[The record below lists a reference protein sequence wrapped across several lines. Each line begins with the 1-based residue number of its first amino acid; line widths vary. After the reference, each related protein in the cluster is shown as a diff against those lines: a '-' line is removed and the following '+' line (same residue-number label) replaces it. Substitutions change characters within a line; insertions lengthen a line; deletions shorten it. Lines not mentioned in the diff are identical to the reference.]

1 MPLTQ
6 SPVAKKRPI
15 PMGVWELNY
24 TYSTTLEKLPVE
36 VTERIIAASE
46 RAAHTV
52 IKQWAFE
59 CNFTNL
65 EIKTSTLKEKI
76 EIF

>member
-1 MPLTQ
+1 MALQ
-6 SPVAKKRPI
+6 RSPVAKKPI
-15 PMGVWELNY
+15 PMGVFELCY
-24 TYSTTLEKLPVE
+24 SYSTTLEKLPVE
-36 VTERIIAASE
+36 VTEDIIAPSE
-46 RAAHTV
+46 RAAHTI